1 MKEKTNVSCLRGDIM
16 EQYFVA
22 LHKEIL
28 DRKLQSKFGEY
39 AKSSVSVV
47 ADEDGGDIKLS
58 FGLYDLRDE
67 LVNFSQDVA
76 QRINNSKY
84 YEYNDFTKEEIEKSI
99 SQFIEYNNLN
109 VDIDWEEDKKSILL
123 FYNDKNYKTMT
134 ISNECDTCNFMIL
147 EELYSSIENF
157 IDETMKTS
165 IKQFN
170 EAWVYNYSFNEDIL
184 D

>member
-1 MKEKTNVSCLRGDIM
+1 MIEKTNVSCLRGDIM
-16 EQYFVA
+16 IGYFVA

-28 DRKLQSKFGEY
+28 DKKLKSKFGEY
-39 AKSSVSVV
+39 AESSVNVV

-58 FGLYDLRDE
+58 FGVYDLRDE

-76 QRINNSKY
+76 QRINSDKDY
-84 YEYNDFTKEEIEKSI
+84 KYNDFTKEEIEKTI
-99 SQFIEYNNLN
+99 AQFIEYNNLN
-109 VDIDWEEDKKSILL
+109 IDIDWEENEKSIIL
-123 FYNDKNYKTMT
+123 FYNDENYKTMT
-134 ISNECDTCNFMIL
+134 RNNECDAYNFMIL
-147 EELYSSIENF
+147 EELYNAIESF
-157 IDETMKTS
+157 IDETMNTS